1 VVYLNGSLIGSVLDE
16 YQAWNRRHAHLT
28 IFLIVVVG
36 ENRDFVA
43 STAIVL
49 YKAFSGGEEGHGA
62 MTLYRNSI
70 VTRT

>member
-1 VVYLNGSLIGSVLDE
+1 MNTRRGTGDMHISRFSLLWWSAKIGLC
-16 YQAWNRRHAHLT
+16 
-28 IFLIVVVG
+28 
-36 ENRDFVA
+36 VA